1 MPTRDAPSTSAC
13 SRSLTKSASSGATP
27 SSLNASRA
35 WVDAPSA
42 QYDDQTS
49 WVAWRKSRT
58 SSWARSTLALK
69 GPRHNGGDV
78 DLVVAAEREELRFV
92 LGEEPPEGL
101 RIRQAL
107 ALQSRQPRC
116 VPFQRDPLV
125 PLVVHERPA
134 PIEENRAQYGRLG

>member
-1 MPTRDAPSTSAC
+1 
-13 SRSLTKSASSGATP
+13 SASSGATP

-58 SSWARSTLALK
+58 SAWARGTPRLK

-92 LGEEPPEGL
+92 LGEGL

-107 ALQSRQPRC
+107 ALQSRPPRC

-134 PIEENRAQYGRLG
+134 PIEENRAQHGRLG